1 MSRRLGALAATAAL
15 LVTLQ
20 IAALAS
26 AESSWVKGDVL
37 LNVRTG
43 PGVEHRPVGAITTGD
58 PVEVLEHGEG
68 WTRVRS
74 EKSGEGWIPS
84 GFLQDE
90 PPALVRLQQVE
101 SEAAQL
107 RKRVEE
113 LAAEAERLRTDH
125 SQVAT
130 RDEEQAREIQRLSEE
145 NAALQSDVIWPV
157 MITGASILF
166 TGGILG
172 AWMRG
177 AASRRPATRVRL

>member
-1 MSRRLGALAATAAL
+1 MPARLASLIALAALLGTVHAASP
-15 LVTLQ
+15 
-20 IAALAS
+20 AS
-26 AESSWVKGDVL
+26 AGESWVKGDVL

-58 PVEVLEHGEG
+58 PVEVLEHTDG

-90 PPALVRLQQVE
+90 PPAVVKLQQIE

-113 LAAEAERLRTDH
+113 LAAEAEHLRAAH
-125 SQVAT
+125 
-130 RDEEQAREIQRLSEE
+130 EQAASREAQQSREIERLSET
-145 NAALQSDVIWPV
+145 NATLQSDVIWPV
-157 MITGASILF
+157 MVVGASILL

-177 AASRRPATRVRL
+177 ASSRRPTARVRL